1 MIILKPVTQGEG
13 LEMKMEDIARLAGVS
28 KATVSR
34 VINSPEQVSPQ
45 LAARVE
51 QVLQETGYA
60 PNLLARELVTKQT
73 HLVGVVVPQIGIDT
87 FAEMIEGITHVLN
100 QSGYNLLLATSRDH
114 PEEEIRYFN
123 VFRKKQVDGIISFPT
138 VLLEEHQTFFARG
151 DMPFVLV
158 SQADPGGRVPG
169 VLYDDFNGT
178 RDMVEYLL
186 ELGHRRIA
194 YLGVGSHNKTID
206 QARRAGYLAAL
217 EKYKVAVDE
226 DLMMQ
231 GDFTLQYGYQGMKEI
246 WERTSNKPTA
256 VFAATDRLALA
267 AIKYLRE
274 QGCKVPE
281 DVSVAGVD
289 DMDIAATVE
298 PSLTTVHYD
307 YYDSGVQAAKL
318 LLQRIK
324 RPQEKF
330 SDLMIGYQRKER
342 GSTALLKKL
351 EVLKCTKK

>member
-1 MIILKPVTQGEG
+1 
-13 LEMKMEDIARLAGVS
+13 MKMEDIAKLAGVS

-45 LAARVE
+45 LVARVE
-51 QVLQETGYA
+51 QVLEETGYA

-87 FAEMIEGITHVLN
+87 FAAMIEGITHVLN
-100 QSGYNLLLATSRDH
+100 KNGYNLLLATSRDH
-114 PEEEIRYFN
+114 PEEEVSYFN
-123 VFRKKQVDGIISFPT
+123 VFRKKQVDGIIAFPT
-138 VLLEEHQTFFARG
+138 LLLEEHQAFFARSNLP
-151 DMPFVLV
+151 MVLV

-194 YLGVGSHNKTID
+194 YLGVGKHNKVID

-217 EKYKVAVDE
+217 SKYGLEVDE
-226 DLMMQ
+226 ALMEQ
-231 GDFTLQYGYQGMKEI
+231 GDFTLQYGYQGMKTI
-246 WERTSNKPTA
+246 WERAVAKPTA

-289 DMDIAATVE
+289 DMDIAATVS

-318 LLQRIK
+318 LLKRIK
-324 RPQEKF
+324 KPQERF
-330 SDLMIGYQRKER
+330 SDLMIGFKRKER
-342 GSTALLKKL
+342 GSTSALKK
-351 EVLKCTKK
+351 